1 MTGRSDHGSQSWRY
15 PQTLS
20 YVQTYPLRRG
30 TQQDI
35 LRALRHLLSRPTVG
49 RQVTRPDAAALGT
62 TVAPGEVTR

>member
-1 MTGRSDHGSQSWRY
+1 MKSDFGSRPWLH
-15 PQTLS
+15 PALLS
-20 YVQTYPLRRG
+20 DAPSTTMRRG

>member
-1 MTGRSDHGSQSWRY
+1 MTGRADFGSRPWRY
-15 PQTLS
+15 PALLS
-20 YVQTYPLRRG
+20 YAPTTTMRRG